1 VAHVV
6 VGVADEVVEARVGD
20 VVIVGRADEGDVTG
34 SAVVVLSLHPNQPGV
49 LHVVVVV
56 VDVVVVVVEAGLVV
70 VVSSRQPH
78 QPGVLHVS
86 VRVRVLV
93 DVDELLEVVVSVPLL
108 SYIFQFAQSLH
119 SGVNLHSGT
128 VSYAIR
134 TSWMTTRI
142 LWVPMPT
149 RHPFSAT
156 TS

>member
-6 VGVADEVVEARVGD
+6 VGVADVVVVVPVDD
-20 VVIVGRADEGDVTG
+20 VVMVGSAGEGDVTG
-34 SAVVVLSLHPNQPGV
+34 SVVVILSLHPNQPGV

-56 VDVVVVVVEAGLVV
+56 VDVVVVVVEDGLVV
-70 VVSSRQPH
+70 VVSSKQPH
-78 QPGVLHVS
+78 QPGVLQVS
-86 VRVRVLV
+86 VRVLVFV

-142 LWVPMPT
+142 L
-149 RHPFSAT
+149 
-156 TS
+156 